1 MVRRAKRNIGIWSN
15 VLPGESPT
23 VTLIKLEQSYGNHSS
38 SQAQVFRWDK
48 IFLEG
53 GENVEYEQRLGGP
66 STST

>member
-1 MVRRAKRNIGIWSN
+1 MYV
-15 VLPGESPT
+15 PGESPT